1 MPATDAEFML
11 YDGSV
16 ALTGTGAL
24 DGVKVG
30 PCPLNG
36 MLIYVYRPSDG
47 TGLTIKFQESESLA
61 SGYSDITE
69 PPSTAFTDDGTT
81 FLRAF
86 WTGLYLRANVTANS
100 DDFGAVQIGL
110 VAGGEPG

>member
-16 ALTGTGAL
+16 ALAGTGAL

-36 MLIYVYRPSDG
+36 MLIMVHRPLDG
-47 TGLTIKFQESESLA
+47 TGLTIKFQDSPDDDT
-61 SGYSDITE
+61 YTDITE
-69 PPSTAFTDDGTT
+69 PPSTVFDDDGTT

-86 WTGLYLRANVTANS
+86 WTELYLRANVTANS

-110 VAGGEPG
+110 VEGGEPG